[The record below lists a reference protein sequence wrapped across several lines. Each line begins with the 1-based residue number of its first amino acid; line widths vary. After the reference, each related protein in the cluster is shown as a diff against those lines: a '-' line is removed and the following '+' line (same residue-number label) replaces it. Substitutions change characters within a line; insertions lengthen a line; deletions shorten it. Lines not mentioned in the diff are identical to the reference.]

1 MRDKPLVE
9 IKVSD
14 AWSTDAVFISDE
26 PIPCDSINAA
36 ARGKG
41 LNIGTRL
48 VRPLVFMYQRVQR
61 EDVVRIPP
69 ERLGEDIDSVARELT
84 RSTLEG
90 KIGADKTLTLV
101 ASNIER
107 VGEGRIV
114 HGDGAVYQ
122 TVRYDA
128 LVFAP
133 QLQEIVEG
141 TVVEIL
147 KFGAFV
153 RFGPLDGLLHISQV
167 MDDRVDVDEEG
178 QRLIGKDT
186 KRDLRIGDKVRTRI
200 VAVSLNERAPRES
213 KIGLTMRQPA
223 LGKLDWIEEDRAKAE
238 GRARKKK

>member
-1 MRDKPLVE
+1 
-9 IKVSD
+9 
-14 AWSTDAVFISDE
+14 
-26 PIPCDSINAA
+26 
-36 ARGKG
+36 
-41 LNIGTRL
+41 
-48 VRPLVFMYQRVQR
+48 MYMRVQR

-69 ERLGEDIDSVARELT
+69 ERLGEPLESVAQELT
-84 RSTLEG
+84 RQTLEG
-90 KIGADKTLTLV
+90 RVGADKTLTLV
-101 ASNIER
+101 ASNIQP

-122 TVRYDA
+122 RVRYDA

-133 QLQEIVEG
+133 QLQEIVDG
-141 TVVEIL
+141 SVVEIL

-186 KRDLRIGDKVRTRI
+186 KRDLRIGDKVRVRI

-213 KIGLTMRQPA
+213 KIGLTMRQPS
-223 LGKLDWIEEDRAKAE
+223 LGKLEWLEEDRAKAE
-238 GRARKKK
+238 GKGKRRKG